1 MVYRNK
7 DNSSPVRVDT
17 LIGRETS
24 FKGVFETPGGAV
36 RIDGYFEGEFYSGGD
51 LIVGETGRVNGLL
64 AAKNI
69 TIAGEVR
76 GTIEAKERLE
86 LTATAKI
93 EGETKM
99 AVLIVEDGAFIQ
111 GETSAISNYETDDL
125 NHTMQVGPFRHNT
138 VNSAMEKGLAKLKT
152 P

>member
-1 MVYRNK
+1 MIYKNR
-7 DNSSPVRVDT
+7 DTTGPVRVDT
-17 LIGRETS
+17 LIGKETS

-51 LIVGETGRVNGLL
+51 LIIGETGKVNGLL
-64 AAKNI
+64 MAKNI
-69 TIAGEVR
+69 TVAGEVR
-76 GTIEAKERLE
+76 GTIEAREKLE
-86 LTATAKI
+86 LTSTAKI

-111 GETSAISNYETDDL
+111 GQCASVARHEMNDSNK
-125 NHTMQVGPFRHNT
+125 TMQVGPIKHSTLNA
-138 VNSAMEKGLAKLKT
+138 AMEKGLAKLKT